1 MQKVNQMAHNKLKF
15 IKYVLAGHNVTQ
27 TQNTISVTHMTNAI
41 KNYSSIMCITDNK
54 NNKQLLER

>member
-1 MQKVNQMAHNKLKF
+1 MAHNKLKF

>member
-1 MQKVNQMAHNKLKF
+1 MQKVNQKAHNGLKF

-27 TQNTISVTHMTNAI
+27 TQNTVSVTHDKCN
-41 KNYSSIMCITDNK
+41 KHNYSSIMCITDNK